1 MAIAYATRMFTEII
15 CGTHAVLEAIRAKKR
30 RVFEVFISIGKGEK
44 MTTQIEHEARRNQIP
59 CKKVSG
65 DELFKMSRV
74 EKNQGVAAKVETY
87 HYTPE
92 EDVLGHIE
100 VSPFFLILDQVTD
113 PQNLG
118 SLLRTAHL
126 CGVDAVFIPKD
137 NAAGIGP
144 AAARA
149 SAGAAEYLPIAQVTN
164 LVQLI
169 KILKEKEFWVAGAD
183 GDSEKSLYDY
193 DARGRVALVLGSEG
207 RGMRPLV
214 REHCDQVLRIPMSGV
229 IGSFNVSVAGAIFMS
244 EFHRQRIPKK

>member
-1 MAIAYATRMFTEII
+1 MSATEII
-15 CGTHAVLEAIRAKKR
+15 CGTHAVLEAIRAGKR
-30 RVFEVFISIGKGEK
+30 RVLQVYIATGKTEK
-44 MTTQIEHEARRNQIP
+44 MAGLVEQEARRHQIP

-65 DELFKMSRV
+65 EDLFKMSRV
-74 EKNQGVAAKVETY
+74 EKNQGIAANVEAYRYAT
-87 HYTPE
+87 
-92 EDVLGHIE
+92 EDDILAHVE
-100 VSPFFLILDQVTD
+100 CNPFFLILDQVTD

-149 SAGAAEYLPIAQVTN
+149 SAGSVEYLPIVQVTN

-169 KILKEKEFWVAGAD
+169 KVLKEKEFWVAGAD
-183 GDSEKSLYDY
+183 GDSDKSLYEY
-193 DARGRVALVLGSEG
+193 DARGRLALVMGSEG

-214 REHCDQVLRIPMSGV
+214 REHCDQLLNIPMTGV

-244 EFHRQRIPKK
+244 EFNRQRRAQK

>member
-1 MAIAYATRMFTEII
+1 MSTTEII
-15 CGTHAVLEAIRAKKR
+15 CGTHAVLEAIRAGKR
-30 RVFEVFISIGKGEK
+30 RVLQVYIATGKTEK
-44 MTTQIEHEARRNQIP
+44 MAGLVEQEARRHQIP

-65 DELFKMSRV
+65 EDLFKMSRV
-74 EKNQGVAAKVETY
+74 EKNQGIAANVEAYRYAT
-87 HYTPE
+87 
-92 EDVLGHIE
+92 EDDILAHVEGN
-100 VSPFFLILDQVTD
+100 PFFLILDQVTD

-149 SAGAAEYLPIAQVTN
+149 SAGSVEYLPIVQVTN

-169 KILKEKEFWVAGAD
+169 KVLKEKEFWVAGAD
-183 GDSEKSLYDY
+183 GDSDKSLYEY
-193 DARGRVALVLGSEG
+193 DARGRLALVMGSEG

-214 REHCDQVLRIPMSGV
+214 REHCDQLLNIPMTGV

-244 EFHRQRIPKK
+244 EFNRQRRAQK